1 MSDFPCLHGNERYGT
16 CDDASTEIESI
27 GLCQPKGVWTYS
39 GNIPEYPVKNKI
51 QDWRIK
57 KMSKEKSEKDVRNVP
72 ITVRL
77 NEEEHEKL
85 KQCAAACGLS
95 AAEFMR
101 QLCKGNA
108 PQPQPKTEFWEL
120 LNKLYEVHDAF
131 KKCVPYYPTAVEI
144 CKEIEDFILELQQ
157 KTTLPQQFSVEELT
171 EQGAV

>member
-1 MSDFPCLHGNERYGT
+1 MSR
-16 CDDASTEIESI
+16 
-27 GLCQPKGVWTYS
+27 
-39 GNIPEYPVKNKI
+39 
-51 QDWRIK
+51 
-57 KMSKEKSEKDVRNVP
+57 EKSEKDVRSVP

-85 KQCAAACGLS
+85 KQCAACGLS

-101 QLCKGNA
+101 QLCKGNS

-131 KKCVPYYPTAVEI
+131 KKCVPDYPTAAEI

-157 KTTLPQQFSVEELT
+157 ESTLPQRFSLDELT
-171 EQGAV
+171 EQGTV

>member
-1 MSDFPCLHGNERYGT
+1 MNR
-16 CDDASTEIESI
+16 
-27 GLCQPKGVWTYS
+27 
-39 GNIPEYPVKNKI
+39 
-51 QDWRIK
+51 
-57 KMSKEKSEKDVRNVP
+57 EKSEKVVRSVP

-95 AAEFMR
+95 TAEFMR

-131 KKCVPYYPTAVEI
+131 KKCVPYYLTAAEI

-157 KTTLPQQFSVEELT
+157 KITLPLRFNVEELM